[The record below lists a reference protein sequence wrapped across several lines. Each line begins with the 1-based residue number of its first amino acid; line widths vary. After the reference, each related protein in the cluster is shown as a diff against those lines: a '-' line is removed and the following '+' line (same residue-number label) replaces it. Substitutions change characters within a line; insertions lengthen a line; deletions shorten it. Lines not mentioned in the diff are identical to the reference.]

1 MKNNVYYIIAGEPS
15 GDLHGK
21 SLIKE
26 IKKLDSSAKFLGL
39 GGPLM
44 QKEGLKTSVDFKRIS
59 VMGFF
64 EVLKDIRFFLKLKKN
79 IIQSIIKCKPNKIIL
94 IDYPGF
100 NLSIAKSLKSVLG
113 IPIIYYISPQVWA
126 WKKNRVFKI
135 KKYIDKLI
143 VVFPFEVSWFKKYG
157 LDVKFFGHPL
167 LDQFRAVQKSDK
179 SKQPNTIALF
189 PGSRHQEIK
198 KHLPLLNLVAKKLKK
213 ERPNL
218 RFIMNISPG
227 YSIEEVQ
234 SQLVSDIRVVQKNS
248 SDVFMSCSAAVV
260 TSGTATL
267 ECAITETPFIVIYKA
282 SLLSWLIAKFLLSVP
297 FICIV
302 NLLAN
307 KEIVPELVQG
317 DASVLNVSKKIL
329 NLLDNPTQ
337 MNKDLLIVKKSLG
350 DGSSY
355 SKTAK
360 YIVKYD

>member
-1 MKNNVYYIIAGEPS
+1 MSIEKDESMLVHHIPGTELVSKYPFLLVSSKHCENV
-15 GDLHGK
+15 
-21 SLIKE
+21 
-26 IKKLDSSAKFLGL
+26 
-39 GGPLM
+39 
-44 QKEGLKTSVDFKRIS
+44 KR
-59 VMGFF
+59 
-64 EVLKDIRFFLKLKKN
+64 E
-79 IIQSIIKCKPNKIIL
+79 NKINKYSIL
-94 IDYPGF
+94 GMLK
-100 NLSIAKSLKSVLG
+100 NKKTLS
-113 IPIIYYISPQVWA
+113 
-126 WKKNRVFKI
+126 KNRVLKI

-167 LDQFRAVQKSDK
+167 IDQFRTVEKFDK
-179 SKQPNTIALF
+179 HKQPNTVALF

-213 ERPNL
+213 ERPSL
-218 RFIMNISPG
+218 RFIMNISPSH
-227 YSIEEVQ
+227 SIEEVQ

-317 DASVLNVSKKIL
+317 DASVLNIC
-329 NLLDNPTQ
+329 LLYTSPIPRDR
-337 MNKDLLIVKKSLG
+337 G
-350 DGSSY
+350 
-355 SKTAK
+355 
-360 YIVKYD
+360 